1 MCLNLFCS
9 HMCFTAWTYGS
20 TVVRLI
26 VHLCPVQ
33 NNEASEVLACA
44 HATWA
49 LLHAQQLRQSSTAAS
64 PSKSAA
70 SPRQEWLRCFEHVRK
85 ALQLW
90 QQSSQDGGETQDAT
104 HTDEAGAL
112 WDASACLELML
123 ELLVLAGLHGEPA
136 VLHH

>member
-1 MCLNLFCS
+1 MCI
-9 HMCFTAWTYGS
+9 TAWTYRS
-20 TVVRLI
+20 TFVCLI
-26 VHLCPVQ
+26 DKQCLVQ
-33 NNEASEVLACA
+33 NNEAAEVSACA

-49 LLHAQQLRQSSTAAS
+49 LLRAQQLRQSSTGAS

-90 QQSSQDGGETQDAT
+90 QQSSQDDNETQDAV
-104 HTDEAGAL
+104 HTDDAGAL

-123 ELLVLAGLHGEPA
+123 ELLVLTGLHGKPA